1 MAPCVGMTLRA
12 FRPSDSLSA
21 PSANGFDRPSAI
33 DASSSPAPDP
43 PGTLFLPSPDLVML
57 SLRSFESPRG
67 DDVAAATAAAL
78 GPRSLLELLP
88 LLRLR
93 DLMTSV
99 LSEIGRARPFILKK
113 RAQALH
119 KMCVLSCDRRQRG
132 VVYVHGARSIL
143 YPSRESLPL
152 PRRYGGSPESRNW
165 HRSVETVCRK
175 IVRRESRHQR
185 FVLRETS
192 ARAWLTLS

>member
-1 MAPCVGMTLRA
+1 MPYGDMPPGAGITLRA
-12 FRPSDSLSA
+12 FLPSDSASA

-33 DASSSPAPDP
+33 DESSSPAPEP
-43 PGTLFLPSPDLVML
+43 PGALLRPSPDLVML
-57 SLRSFESPRG
+57 SLRSFEFPRG
-67 DDVAAATAAAL
+67 DEVAAATAAAF

-119 KMCVLSCDRRQRG
+119 RMWVLSCERRQSG
-132 VVYVHGARSIL
+132 VV
-143 YPSRESLPL
+143 
-152 PRRYGGSPESRNW
+152 
-165 HRSVETVCRK
+165 C
-175 IVRRESRHQR
+175 
-185 FVLRETS
+185 
-192 ARAWLTLS
+192 